1 MKVMSGIGLPDGEE
15 LMYADACRRSRLR
28 GDENGA
34 VVTATAVALSEIATI
49 DELAALC
56 SVNAPSADSVAEP
69 VESNALRGLLA
80 GAGLVPYVARC
91 GTATDEFEV
100 QIADL
105 VGDLHHLA
113 DALGV
118 MWPSVLARAEDYHR
132 EERLGV

>member
-1 MKVMSGIGLPDGEE
+1 M
-15 LMYADACRRSRLR
+15 
-28 GDENGA
+28 
-34 VVTATAVALSEIATI
+34 TATAVALSEIATI

-56 SVNAPSADSVAEP
+56 SVRAPSADSVAES

-80 GAGLVPYVARC
+80 GAGLVPYVERC

-118 MWPSVLARAEDYHR
+118 MWSSVLDRAEDYHG
-132 EERLGV
+132 EEWCGV

>member
-1 MKVMSGIGLPDGEE
+1 MQRQRAVCGLGCRAGGVERATRIISG
-15 LMYADACRRSRLR
+15 R
-28 GDENGA
+28 GTGA
-34 VVTATAVALSEIATI
+34 V
-49 DELAALC
+49 
-56 SVNAPSADSVAEP
+56 
-69 VESNALRGLLA
+69 LR
-80 GAGLVPYVARC
+80 VARC

>member
-1 MKVMSGIGLPDGEE
+1 M
-15 LMYADACRRSRLR
+15 
-28 GDENGA
+28 
-34 VVTATAVALSEIATI
+34 
-49 DELAALC
+49 
-56 SVNAPSADSVAEP
+56 
-69 VESNALRGLLA
+69 
-80 GAGLVPYVARC
+80 ARC